1 MGTVLWGD
9 SKLKYS
15 DIIYPAI
22 TKLIESLLVKIDEYI
37 DTAVID
43 DTEYLEDAHDLLN
56 THLEKVTNT
65 YINAAPPCL
74 TSIYH
79 DLEKDQCFVNF
90 PIDRLNQLKII
101 LQLSSFVE
109 NDSGLDLD
117 DDIGFDEDNF
127 SFLQLDDHTI
137 PRFIYGYHN
146 SHSID
151 DSLLFIDFSS
161 KYSSSDFSESSLSN
175 GLISLLIL
183 KISKADLEGRLD
195 FSKSYILC
203 SKNTSNTVAIS
214 ALKMNAAL
222 QGHVIHTEISM
233 QKQSASPTQL
243 SRISARHPYSQ
254 FEETLIILSEFN
266 STSDLLR
273 KYLSIYHI
281 IENFM
286 FKIPLVLLGREN
298 NGNVFSLRDFRRL
311 NEAIQDRELLALTS
325 IFKEQKKGAF
335 WNRSISGGSFSN
347 LVKTAA
353 HNSTQVFE
361 WDNTDCDIF
370 LTKLQINT
378 GGRPSITFLTNIE
391 VKEYC
396 ELLYKIRCAI
406 VHNKETEL
414 HLSYFKINKTIAI
427 LIENILIKPLHKL
440 ISDLLTDNSS
450 TVWYLGPELKL
461 YQT

>member
-1 MGTVLWGD
+1 M
-9 SKLKYS
+9 
-15 DIIYPAI
+15 
-22 TKLIESLLVKIDEYI
+22 E
-37 DTAVID
+37 
-43 DTEYLEDAHDLLN
+43 DTEYLEEAHDLLN
-56 THLEKVTNT
+56 THLEMITNT
-65 YINAAPPCL
+65 YIYSALPCL
-74 TSIYH
+74 TSVYN
-79 DLEKDQCFVNF
+79 DLETDQSFVNF
-90 PIDRLNQLKII
+90 PIDRLHKLKMI

-109 NDSGLDLD
+109 SDSGLDLD
-117 DDIGFDEDNF
+117 DDIGFSEDKF

-146 SHSID
+146 INSLD
-151 DSLLFIDFSS
+151 DSLLFIDFNSS
-161 KYSSSDFSESSLSN
+161 YSESNILESSLSN
-175 GLISLLIL
+175 SLISLLIHH
-183 KISKADLEGRLD
+183 ISKADIEGHLD
-195 FSKSYILC
+195 FSKAYILC

-233 QKQSASPTQL
+233 QTLSASPIQL
-243 SRISARHPYSQ
+243 SRISAMHPYSQ

-286 FKIPLVLLGREN
+286 FKIPLVILGKEN

-311 NEAIQDRELLALTS
+311 NEAVQDRELSALIS

-335 WNRSISGGSFSN
+335 WDRGIPSGIFSN
-347 LVKTAA
+347 LIRTAGQSL
-353 HNSTQVFE
+353 NNFPE
-361 WDNTDCDIF
+361 WENTDCDTF
-370 LTKLQINT
+370 LNKLQVNT
-378 GGRPSITFLTNIE
+378 GGRTSIAFLTDIG

-396 ELLYKIRCAI
+396 DLLYKIRCAV

-427 LIENILIKPLHKL
+427 LIENIFIKPLHTL

-450 TVWYLGPELKL
+450 TVWYSGPELKL